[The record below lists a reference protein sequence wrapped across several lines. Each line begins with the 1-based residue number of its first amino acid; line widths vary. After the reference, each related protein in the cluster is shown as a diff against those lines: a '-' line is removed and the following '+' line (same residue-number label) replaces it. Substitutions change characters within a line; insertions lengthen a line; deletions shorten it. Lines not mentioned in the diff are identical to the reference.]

1 MSEASVDLRVER
13 KAKLSENVVQALR
26 AQIIA
31 GDFSVGDKLPTETR
45 MSELFGVSRTVVR
58 EAVAILSADGL
69 VEPRHGAGVF
79 VRMNPQRRIASIAA
93 DVGDR
98 ISQAINVLEVRMG
111 IEIESAGLA
120 AERCNAAQA
129 ARIQEAFFE
138 FDRLIHR
145 SEQTGKADFAF
156 HREIASATG
165 NPFYVDILDA
175 LGDRTIPC
183 DRTSPWYSVE
193 VLSPDYLMGL
203 QREHLAVLQ
212 AITAGDPDGARDAM
226 RRHLHAALQ
235 RYRRRLSHQQESY
248 AAAASGRT
256 LSDTSQGTS

>member
-1 MSEASVDLRVER
+1 MSETSGELRVER
-13 KAKLSENVVQALR
+13 KAKLSETVVQALR

-31 GDFSVGDKLPTETR
+31 GDFSVGEKLPTETR
-45 MSELFGVSRTVVR
+45 MSEIFGVSRTVVR

-79 VRMNPQRRIASIAA
+79 VRINPQRRIAAIAA

-111 IEIESAGLA
+111 LEIESAGLA
-120 AERCNAAQA
+120 AERRNPSQE

-138 FDRLIHR
+138 FDRLLHR
-145 SEQTGKADFAF
+145 GEQTGKADFAF
-156 HREIASATG
+156 HREIAAATN

-193 VLSPDYLMGL
+193 ALSPQYLMGL

-212 AITAGDPDGARDAM
+212 AISARDPDAARDAM
-226 RRHLHAALQ
+226 RRHLFAAQQ
-235 RYRRRLSHQQESY
+235 RYRRRLTYQQESY
-248 AAAASGRT
+248 AASAVPQTVSEPKSGP
-256 LSDTSQGTS
+256 S

>member
-1 MSEASVDLRVER
+1 MSEAFVDGRIER
-13 KAKLSENVVQALR
+13 KAKLSESVVSALR

-31 GDFSVGDKLPTETR
+31 GDFAVGEKLPTETR
-45 MSELFGVSRTVVR
+45 MSEIFGVSRTVVR

-120 AERCNAAQA
+120 AERCNASQA

-138 FDRLIHR
+138 FDRLIPLG
-145 SEQTGKADFAF
+145 EQTGKADFAF
-156 HREIASATG
+156 HREIAAATN

-193 VLSPDYLMGL
+193 VLSPQYLMGL

-212 AITAGDPDGARDAM
+212 AITAGDPAGARDAM
-226 RRHLHAALQ
+226 RRHLTSAQQ
-235 RYRRRLSHQQESY
+235 RYRRRLAHQQDSY
-248 AAAASGRT
+248 AAAAGGRRPP
-256 LSDTSQGTS
+256 DTEPEPS